1 MGYFNRWE
9 TCTQKD
15 IPLAEITNRIRVH
28 TGLLDRE
35 KCIKKP
41 ERSLYKFL
49 FKYNK
54 DGRQLKDLL
63 RCTFVFNN
71 KNDLQQG
78 LEHIIAE
85 KHADI
90 SLIKNGWANYTP
102 DKHGEYVD
110 VKIIFVLP
118 DNGACCE
125 VQMLTK
131 PLYDV
136 KKLLHGNY
144 GMTRILNSTGSEFT
158 DAIKKWAESVPE
170 RRRANM
176 RIQEANV
183 KAFAS
188 RIENARRRI
197 ENTRRRIE
205 NTRRLADKIASYE
218 SVASKAFAA
227 ARKVKNPGLPSM
239 ADILARNLV

>member
-54 DGRQLKDLL
+54 DGRNLKDLL
-63 RCTFVFNN
+63 RCTFVFENGA
-71 KNDLQQG
+71 DLQQG

-85 KHADI
+85 KHAEI

-144 GMTRILNSTGSEFT
+144 GMTRIHNSTGSEFT

-170 RRRANM
+170 RRRANK
-176 RIQEANV
+176 RIQPG
-183 KAFAS
+183 
-188 RIENARRRI
+188 
-197 ENTRRRIE
+197 
-205 NTRRLADKIASYE
+205 LADKIASYE
-218 SVASKAFAA
+218 SVASKPVGA
-227 ARKVKNPGLPSM
+227 ARKVKKSGLPSM
-239 ADILARNLV
+239 ADIIA

>member
-49 FKYNK
+49 FKYKK
-54 DGRQLKDLL
+54 DGRKLKDLL

-71 KNDLQQG
+71 KKDLQQG

-170 RRRANM
+170 RRRANK

-188 RIENARRRI
+188 RIENTRRRI

-205 NTRRLADKIASYE
+205 NTR
-218 SVASKAFAA
+218 
-227 ARKVKNPGLPSM
+227 
-239 ADILARNLV
+239 

>member
-54 DGRQLKDLL
+54 DGRNLKDLL
-63 RCTFVFNN
+63 RCTFVFENGA
-71 KNDLQQG
+71 DLQQG

-85 KHADI
+85 KHAEI

-176 RIQEANV
+176 RIQEEG
-183 KAFAS
+183 S
-188 RIENARRRI
+188 RIQEEGSRIQDASPIKLRVMNLWPARPSRRPAK
-197 ENTRRRIE
+197 
-205 NTRRLADKIASYE
+205 LKIPVYPAWPIYLRGIS
-218 SVASKAFAA
+218 
-227 ARKVKNPGLPSM
+227 L
-239 ADILARNLV
+239 